1 MNAQNIII
9 DTTNFGT
16 TCNLEWRS
24 QHKNIYAYPK
34 IWSELDEDIK
44 TYYKNFIQ
52 ELNEEELKSKL
63 IEEVSN
69 GILICTE
76 NEEFKDKIRDLILEV
91 IEENEKKEKN
101 QNLF

>member
-1 MNAQNIII
+1 MSKLTAEEE
-9 DTTNFGT
+9 T
-16 TCNLEWRS
+16 
-24 QHKNIYAYPK
+24 
-34 IWSELDEDIK
+34 IK
-44 TYYKNFIQ
+44 ETQ
-52 ELNEEELKSKL
+52 EEELKSKL